1 MAKAI
6 GKKRQTASSKSKRR
20 VAPAAKNRPSAAP
33 LQAKPWQVEVI
44 DPGWS
49 WDDKMPFAQGKRVGP
64 FIYTAGQAALEPDG
78 RIAGKGDIKAQTR
91 KTFENIRT
99 VLKLAGADLSD
110 IVKITTYITDE
121 SKFND
126 MLEARAEVFGKNLP
140 ASTAVIVKA
149 LAFPEMMIEV
159 EAVAIKF

>member
-1 MAKAI
+1 MAKATS
-6 GKKRQTASSKSKRR
+6 KRRRALPSKSKGMVVP
-20 VAPAAKNRPSAAP
+20 VAKGRSVSAARI
-33 LQAKPWQVEVI
+33 KPWKTEVL

-49 WDDKMPFAQGKRVGP
+49 WDDRLPYVEGKRVGP
-64 FIYTAGQAALEPDG
+64 FIYTAGQAAVEPDG
-78 RIAGKGDIKAQTR
+78 TIVGKGDIKAQTH
-91 KTFENIRT
+91 KAFENIRA

-126 MLEARAEVFGKNLP
+126 MLEARGEVFGEKLP

-149 LAFPEMMIEV
+149 LALPDMMVEI